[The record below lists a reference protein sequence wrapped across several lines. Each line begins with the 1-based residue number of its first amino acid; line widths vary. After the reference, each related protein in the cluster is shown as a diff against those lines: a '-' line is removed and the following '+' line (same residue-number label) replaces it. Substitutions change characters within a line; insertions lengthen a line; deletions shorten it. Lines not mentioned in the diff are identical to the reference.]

1 MAKSSPHPR
10 RLQPKSLLTP
20 AKKKCEIGYR
30 CRSQATR
37 EIDQMSSIDKRN
49 AQGVVTVLFS
59 GNLDI
64 ERSPEIAEFL
74 ESVLDDEEPK
84 IVLDFHGARAVSS
97 TAAGLVIKFAQQ
109 AKNAGKTLAIGRL
122 SKNAKKTFELLDLL
136 RFFEQDED

>member
-1 MAKSSPHPR
+1 
-10 RLQPKSLLTP
+10 
-20 AKKKCEIGYR
+20 
-30 CRSQATR
+30 
-37 EIDQMSSIDKRN
+37 MSSIDKRN